1 MARMAWQGLLIGV
14 AAGIFGGIGGL
25 GGGVVM
31 VPLLGAWLG
40 LSQHRAHGTSLVA
53 VVVTGVVGVVPY
65 ALGGAVAA
73 RLALALAVASIVG
86 SSLAA
91 GLSPR
96 VPARALRRVFGILV
110 IVTGA
115 SLPFDAL
122 VPAHAVSAAWAL
134 PLGLGTGLLA
144 GAVSGLLGVGGGS
157 VMVPLLVLLFG
168 VGQHMAQGTSLAV
181 MVPAALAGSLQHL
194 RHGHVDLRVAP
205 ALALGVA
212 GGAYLGGRAA
222 LALPNDTLRW
232 LFAVLLVAT
241 GVRYALSS
249 RGGRRAS

>member
-1 MARMAWQGLLIGV
+1 MARMAWQGLVIGV

-31 VPLLGAWLG
+31 VPLLGVWLH

-53 VVVTGVVGVVPY
+53 VVLTGLVGVIPY
-65 ALGGAVAA
+65 ALGGAVAL
-73 RLALALAVASIVG
+73 RLAVALAATSIVG

-96 VPARALRRVFGILV
+96 VPARALRPVFGILV

-122 VPAHAVSAAWAL
+122 VPAHAVAGAWVL
-134 PLGLGTGLLA
+134 PAGLAVGLVA
-144 GAVSGLLGVGGGS
+144 GAVSGLLGVGGGA
-157 VMVPLLVLLFG
+157 VMVPMLVLLFG
-168 VGQHMAQGTSLAV
+168 LDQHVAQGTSLAV

-194 RHGHVDLRVAP
+194 RHGHVAKRVAP
-205 ALALGVA
+205 LLALGVA
-212 GGAYLGGRAA
+212 GGAYVGGRAA
-222 LALPNDTLRW
+222 LALPNDALRW
-232 LFAVLLVAT
+232 VFAVLLVAT
-241 GVRYALSS
+241 GVRYVLAGRA
-249 RGGRRAS
+249 RGSQA

>member
-1 MARMAWQGLLIGV
+1 MARMAWRGLLIGV
-14 AAGIFGGIGGL
+14 AAGIFGGVAGL

-53 VVVTGVVGVVPY
+53 VVLTGSVGVIPY
-65 ALGGAVAA
+65 ALGGAVAL
-73 RLALALAVASIVG
+73 RLALALALASMVG

-110 IVTGA
+110 IVTGL

-122 VPAHAVSAAWAL
+122 VPAHALATGWAL

-168 VGQHMAQGTSLAV
+168 FGQHLAQGTSLAV

-194 RHGHVDLRVAP
+194 RHGHVDVRVAP
-205 ALALGVA
+205 VLALGVA
-212 GGAYLGGRAA
+212 GGAYMGGRMA

-232 LFAVLLVAT
+232 VFAVLLVTT
-241 GVRYALSS
+241 GVRYALTS
-249 RGGRRAS
+249 RAAR